1 MISSCLQKAARSALG
16 ELSIQYW
23 PKQVD
28 KVIQLYSTLQ
38 VRHGVMLVGPAG
50 GGKTTTRQILKRA
63 IVTLPTVQAR
73 EPQQQHQ
80 YPGTTEDTEEA
91 GPSKT
96 GMPFLVSVLL

>member
-1 MISSCLQKAARSALG
+1 MIPSCLQKAARSALG

-28 KVIQLYSTLQ
+28 KVIQLHNTLQ

-63 IVTLPTVQAR
+63 IVALPTVQAR
-73 EPQQQHQ
+73 EQQQQQQ
-80 YPGTTEDTEEA
+80 YLGTTEDTDEA
-91 GPSKT
+91 GSSKT
-96 GMPFLVSVLL
+96 GKPFLVSVLL